1 MAKTSA
7 GVLLFRR
14 VGDGVELLLV
24 HPGGPFWA
32 KKDLGAW
39 SIPKGLIDAG
49 EDPLAA
55 AKRELE
61 EESGIVA
68 AGELTPLGAFVQPSG
83 KTVVAFALEQDF
95 DPAKLRSNNC
105 LVEWPPK
112 SGKQIEIPEVD
123 RAGWFAP
130 EVALEKITKGQAP
143 IVKALTEKL
152 GATAPG
158 DIENP
163 SR

>member
-1 MAKTSA
+1 MGKTSA

-14 VGDGVELLLV
+14 LGGDFEFLLV

-32 KKDLGAW
+32 KKDAGAW

-55 AKRELE
+55 AKRELKE
-61 EESGIVA
+61 ETGIVA
-68 AGELTPLGAFVQPSG
+68 RGELTPLGAFVQPSG

-95 DPAKLRSNNC
+95 DPVELRSNDC

-112 SGKQIEIPEVD
+112 SGKQIAIPEVD
-123 RAGWFAP
+123 RAGWFRL
-130 EVALEKITKGQAP
+130 ETALEKINKGQAP
-143 IVKALTEKL
+143 IVRALAERL
-152 GATAPG
+152 RRCPL
-158 DIENP
+158 
-163 SR
+163 SS